1 MENLKELAL
10 EILENACETD
20 EIREDLD
27 LDLFEA
33 GLMDSMASVAVL
45 LELEEKC
52 SISLQPTD
60 IDKED
65 ISTVNNFTS
74 FVSGYQDFNV
84 GVVTSFNVTG
94 LGIGTYFYRVRA
106 VNGCGNTTSSSSLDQ
121 TVTTVNP
128 SATISGTT
136 SVCQNAARRRRS
148 GANSGCGC
156 PQNLSF

>member
-65 ISTVNNFTS
+65 ISTVNNFIH
-74 FVSGYQDFNV
+74 FLEKQ
-84 GVVTSFNVTG
+84 
-94 LGIGTYFYRVRA
+94 L
-106 VNGCGNTTSSSSLDQ
+106 
-121 TVTTVNP
+121 
-128 SATISGTT
+128 
-136 SVCQNAARRRRS
+136 
-148 GANSGCGC
+148 
-156 PQNLSF
+156 

>member
-33 GLMDSMASVAVL
+33 GLRDSMASVAVL

-65 ISTVNNFTS
+65 ISTVNNFIH
-74 FVSGYQDFNV
+74 FLEKQ
-84 GVVTSFNVTG
+84 
-94 LGIGTYFYRVRA
+94 L
-106 VNGCGNTTSSSSLDQ
+106 
-121 TVTTVNP
+121 
-128 SATISGTT
+128 
-136 SVCQNAARRRRS
+136 
-148 GANSGCGC
+148 
-156 PQNLSF
+156 